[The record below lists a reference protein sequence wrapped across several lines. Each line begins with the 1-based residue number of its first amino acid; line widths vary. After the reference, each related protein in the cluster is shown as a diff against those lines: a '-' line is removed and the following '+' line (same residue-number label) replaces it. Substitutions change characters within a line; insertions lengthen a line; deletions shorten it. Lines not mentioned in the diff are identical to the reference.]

1 MLSWPAESETGTKME
16 QPVNTEPKRDLVR
29 AIGRWSLAALM
40 VNTMIGASIFGLP
53 SVIAGLLGRLSP
65 AAYLVAA
72 VGVAFIV
79 GCLAEVSSQF
89 REAGGPYLYARAAFG
104 QFIAIQVGWLTW
116 LSRIAASAAVA
127 NLFVSYFSEFLPAV
141 NGKVLRGIFLALLIA
156 FLAAINYRGVSAG
169 NRLSIF
175 FTVTKVTLILLFAFA
190 GAAALLLHPWIRVI
204 PPPFSPSA
212 SNWFEAIILMVYAF
226 GGFEAALLVTGEARD
241 PRRDTP
247 VALMAALAATTVL
260 YVAVQYV
267 VIHTLPNAGAS
278 VKPAVDSARFF
289 LGPIGA
295 LLVAAGTLVST
306 YGYLSANMLHT
317 PRLTYAMGERG
328 DFPAFF
334 AAIHRRFRT
343 PHISIVIFAVIVLV
357 FSIWGD
363 FKWSATLS
371 AVSRLFIYGS
381 VAAALP
387 ALRKKR
393 PQADAFRL
401 PAGMLFSGIAL
412 LFTVVLVT
420 RMHRRELIVMVITS
434 VLAFANW
441 LWARHRPQQSGT

>member
-1 MLSWPAESETGTKME
+1 MS
-16 QPVNTEPKRDLVR
+16 NEPKHNLMR

-40 VNTMIGASIFGLP
+40 VNTMLGASIFGLP

-65 AAYLVAA
+65 VAYLVAGA
-72 VGVAFIV
+72 GVAFIV
-79 GCLAEVSSQF
+79 ACLAEVASQF

-104 QFIAIQVGWLTW
+104 QFVAIQVGWLTW
-116 LSRIAASAAVA
+116 LTRIAASAAVA
-127 NLFVSYFSEFLPAV
+127 NLFVSYLSEFVPVV
-141 NGKVLRGIFLALLIA
+141 NGELLRALVLVILIV

-175 FTVTKVTLILLFAFA
+175 LTITKVSLILLFVIA
-190 GAAALLLHPWIRVI
+190 GLTALLLHPWIRVA
-204 PPPFSPSA
+204 PPDFSPSA
-212 SNWFEAIILMVYAF
+212 GNWFEAVILMVYAF
-226 GGFEAALLVTGEARD
+226 GGFEAALLVTGEARN
-241 PRRDTP
+241 PRKDVP
-247 VALMAALAATTVL
+247 VALMAALSAITVL
-260 YVAVQYV
+260 YVALQYI

-317 PRLTYAMGERG
+317 PRLTYAMGQSG
-328 DFPAFF
+328 DFPKLFG
-334 AAIHRRFRT
+334 AIHPRFRT
-343 PHISIVIFAVIVLV
+343 PHISIVIFAVIVLA

-387 ALRKKR
+387 ALRKKW
-393 PQADAFRL
+393 PETDAFRL
-401 PAGMLFSGIAL
+401 PAGMLFAGVAL

-434 VLAFANW
+434 ALAFLNW
-441 LWARHRPQQSGT
+441 LWARNRTQAIDDLRLSNLRKDD